1 MSISSLVEGKD
12 KFKVDETAPF
22 FEISPTGSYGSFSSG
37 LKNEYVLKFK
47 DLETKNV
54 IKKSGILSSNSNK
67 ITKVP
72 SRTILTFSEQPAVP
86 GSFFGWSEIYWVPD
100 PSLPGWNW
108 KAFIQK
114 EATQLKG
121 LFPYQDL
128 TDKLSSVTVGN
139 LVTLIGEFA
148 FKNCES
154 LTSIEIS
161 DSVRAIGNEAF
172 KGCTS
177 LTSIEI
183 PYSVNDIGVEAFT
196 GCTSLTSVT
205 LPNAGLNTIY
215 RTFADCT
222 SLKSIT
228 IPVTVF
234 FMGNDSFVN
243 TDLETVI
250 IPYPNPLGVISPAS
264 NVYFYGKAGVEIILP
279 TS

>member
-1 MSISSLVEGKD
+1 MLLASDVKSAKD

-22 FEISPTGSYGSFSSG
+22 FEIGPTGSYGSIDSG

-54 IKKSGILSSNSNK
+54 IKKSGIISSNSK
-67 ITKVP
+67 VTKSP
-72 SRTILTFSEQPAVP
+72 TRTILTFSEPPDVP
-86 GSFFGWSEIYWVPD
+86 GLFFGWSEIFWVPD

-108 KAFIQK
+108 KAFIQR

-121 LFPYQDL
+121 AFPYQDL

-183 PYSVNDIGVEAFT
+183 PYSVNDIGVEAFD

-205 LPNAGLNTIY
+205 LPEAGLNTVY

-222 SLKSIT
+222 SLKSIS

-234 FMGNDSFVN
+234 VLGTDSFIN

-250 IPYPNPLGVISPAS
+250 IPYPNPLGVISPNS
-264 NVYFYGKAGVEIILP
+264 NVYFYGKDNVNIILP